1 MMTRK
6 GERRDRRMLLRS
18 QTTTE
23 RADNPP
29 KKADVTKGNKE
40 DIGGGVGPRGGVTL
54 TAAVEGEVCAMA
66 GKTRL
71 EANRGALVTATVRRY
86 HM

>member
-1 MMTRK
+1 
-6 GERRDRRMLLRS
+6 MLLRS

-29 KKADVTKGNKE
+29 KKADVTNGNTE

-54 TAAVEGEVCAMA
+54 TAAVDGEVCAMA
-66 GKTRL
+66 GKTTL
-71 EANRGALVTATVRRY
+71 EANRGALVTATVRIY
-86 HM
+86 HMS